1 MEWNMKTTKAV
12 LPAFALSVALAFSLS
27 ACSPQGATPPP
38 AQASG
43 QTTAPQG
50 AYEMRGDTG
59 VDVLYF
65 ETANPCDCMAEVG
78 VAIKNSVATHFAEE
92 LQNGELRF
100 FVIVSD
106 DWANKATFELFNNQP
121 FDLFI
126 VEFEDGSGVATP
138 VNEFWGMMGD
148 NEAIDSF
155 VQERVQESLSKLG

>member
-1 MEWNMKTTKAV
+1 MKTRRAV
-12 LPAFALSVALAFSLS
+12 LSVLALSVALVVSLS

-50 AYEMRGDTG
+50 TYEMRGDTG

-65 ETANPCDCMAEVG
+65 ETADPCDCMAEVG
-78 VAIKNSVATHFAEE
+78 VAIKNSVTTHFAKE
-92 LQNGELRF
+92 LRSGELRF

-106 DWANKATFELFNNQP
+106 DWANRKTFELFNNQP
-121 FDLFI
+121 FDLFV

-138 VNEFWGMMGD
+138 VNEFWSMMGD
-148 NEAIDSF
+148 NEAIDLF
-155 VQERVQESLSKLG
+155 IKARVEESLSKLG